1 MKIEAH
7 TKFFQEPCSTISK
20 LRAAHLHGLRAIV
33 TTAGG
38 RRGGLWLVCDGR
50 KSRDKTEQQF
60 EEEQEPA
67 LPETRLNLGQ
77 PALIRL
83 GYGV

>member
-1 MKIEAH
+1 MKVEAH
-7 TKFFQEPCSTISK
+7 TKFFQVPCSRIKSQGGS
-20 LRAAHLHGLRAIV
+20 HLHGLLAIV

-38 RRGGLWLVCDGR
+38 RRGGLWLVFDGR

-67 LPETRLNLGQ
+67 STKPVQG
-77 PALIRL
+77 LIRL